1 MSPYVQRW
9 IGPSTVRE
17 TISARGWNVF
27 ACSINDEI
35 SNGRSCISP
44 CMGGSR
50 LDGTT
55 ISEIA
60 LQEGD
65 QRFEIA
71 PVRRAEQAE
80 GVERCLVEDRLVLG
94 ERPEALLAVIRA
106 ESARANAAERQIL
119 LGKVPAC
126 IVDGDAARDRRMQ
139 HLVAPCL
146 VLAEPVE
153 RK

>member
-50 LDGTT
+50 FEGTT

-80 GVERCLVEDRLVLG
+80 GVESCLGGDRVF
-94 ERPEALLAVIRA
+94 
-106 ESARANAAERQIL
+106 S
-119 LGKVPAC
+119 
-126 IVDGDAARDRRMQ
+126 
-139 HLVAPCL
+139 
-146 VLAEPVE
+146 VE
-153 RK
+153 RTGAPLL